1 MRGPAACSPRSAAGQ
16 ITPGSYLANMWKEIR
31 SGLLSA
37 TLIAATICT
46 IGTVWAYADSDNVDI
61 NTT

>member
-1 MRGPAACSPRSAAGQ
+1 
-16 ITPGSYLANMWKEIR
+16 MWKEIR

-37 TLIAATICT
+37 TLIAATIAT